1 LDYSAKGADNQLL
14 FLSTQESGVIAKTNR
29 LTLRELQLADA
40 AFALRLYNEPSFLQ
54 HIGDK
59 GVRTLADAEKNLQQ
73 GAIASYAQHGYGM
86 WLVENQQGQAI
97 GLCGLIKRDFLTET
111 DLGYAYLPEFFGVGY
126 AYEAASAV
134 LAYAAAQTELK
145 TLVAIVSPANLAS
158 KALLQKLGFVQHG
171 QVLVP
176 DKNEMVDFY
185 RVQLEKN

>member
-1 LDYSAKGADNQLL
+1 M
-14 FLSTQESGVIAKTNR
+14 IAKTNR

-111 DLGYAYLPEFFGVGY
+111 DLGYAYLPQYFGLGY

-134 LAYAAAQTELK
+134 LAYAAAHTELK
-145 TLVAIVSPANLAS
+145 TLEAIVSPANLAS

>member
-1 LDYSAKGADNQLL
+1 
-14 FLSTQESGVIAKTNR
+14 VIAKTNR

-111 DLGYAYLPEFFGVGY
+111 DLGYAYLPQYFGVGY

-134 LAYAAAQTELK
+134 LAYAAAHTELK

-185 RVQLEKN
+185 RVQLEKTN

>member
-1 LDYSAKGADNQLL
+1 M
-14 FLSTQESGVIAKTNR
+14 IAKTNR

-111 DLGYAYLPEFFGVGY
+111 DLGYAYLPQYFGVGY

-134 LAYAAAQTELK
+134 LAYAAAHTELK

-185 RVQLEKN
+185 RVQLEKK

>member
-1 LDYSAKGADNQLL
+1 M
-14 FLSTQESGVIAKTNR
+14 IAKTNR

-97 GLCGLIKRDFLTET
+97 GLCGLIKRDFLAET
-111 DLGYAYLPEFFGVGY
+111 DLGYAYLPQYFGVGY

-134 LAYAAAQTELK
+134 LAYAAAHTELK

>member
-1 LDYSAKGADNQLL
+1 M
-14 FLSTQESGVIAKTNR
+14 IAKTNR

-111 DLGYAYLPEFFGVGY
+111 DLGYAYLPQYFGLGY

-134 LAYAAAQTELK
+134 LAYAAAHTELK

>member
-1 LDYSAKGADNQLL
+1 M
-14 FLSTQESGVIAKTNR
+14 IAKTNR
-29 LTLRELQLADA
+29 LILRELQLADA

-111 DLGYAYLPEFFGVGY
+111 DLGYAYLPQYFGVGY

>member
-111 DLGYAYLPEFFGVGY
+111 DLGYAYLPQYFGVGY

-134 LAYAAAQTELK
+134 LAYAAEQTELK
-145 TLVAIVSPANLAS
+145 TLAAIVSPANLAS

>member
-1 LDYSAKGADNQLL
+1 M
-14 FLSTQESGVIAKTNR
+14 IAKTNR
-29 LTLRELQLADA
+29 LILRELQLADA

-111 DLGYAYLPEFFGVGY
+111 DLGYAYLPQYFGLGY

>member
-1 LDYSAKGADNQLL
+1 M
-14 FLSTQESGVIAKTNR
+14 IAKTNR

-111 DLGYAYLPEFFGVGY
+111 DLGYAYLPQYFGVGY

-134 LAYAAAQTELK
+134 LAYAAAHTELK

>member
-1 LDYSAKGADNQLL
+1 M
-14 FLSTQESGVIAKTNR
+14 IAKTNR

-111 DLGYAYLPEFFGVGY
+111 DLGYAYLPQYFGVGY

-134 LAYAAAQTELK
+134 LAYAAAHTELK

-176 DKNEMVDFY
+176 DKMNG
-185 RVQLEKN
+185 

>member
-1 LDYSAKGADNQLL
+1 M
-14 FLSTQESGVIAKTNR
+14 IAKTNR
-29 LTLRELQLADA
+29 LILRELQLADA

>member
-1 LDYSAKGADNQLL
+1 M
-14 FLSTQESGVIAKTNR
+14 IAKTNR

-158 KALLQKLGFVQHG
+158 KALLQKLGFVKHG

-176 DKNEMVDFY
+176 DKNEMVDYY

>member
-1 LDYSAKGADNQLL
+1 
-14 FLSTQESGVIAKTNR
+14 VIAKTNR

-111 DLGYAYLPEFFGVGY
+111 DLGYAYLPQYFGVGY

-134 LAYAAAQTELK
+134 LAYAAAHTELK

>member
-1 LDYSAKGADNQLL
+1 M
-14 FLSTQESGVIAKTNR
+14 IAKTNR

-97 GLCGLIKRDFLTET
+97 GLCGLLKRDFLTET
-111 DLGYAYLPEFFGVGY
+111 DLGYAYLPQYFGVGY

-134 LAYAAAQTELK
+134 LAYAAAHTELK

>member
-111 DLGYAYLPEFFGVGY
+111 DLGYAYLPQYFGVGY

>member
-1 LDYSAKGADNQLL
+1 M
-14 FLSTQESGVIAKTNR
+14 IAKTNR

-97 GLCGLIKRDFLTET
+97 GLCGLIKRDF
-111 DLGYAYLPEFFGVGY
+111 
-126 AYEAASAV
+126 
-134 LAYAAAQTELK
+134 
-145 TLVAIVSPANLAS
+145 
-158 KALLQKLGFVQHG
+158 
-171 QVLVP
+171 
-176 DKNEMVDFY
+176 
-185 RVQLEKN
+185 